1 MKIRQITLVF
11 AALSLASTLLPQ
23 AGQGQSG
30 LTSSQPS
37 QNPGSPGARCE
48 IVRDDYMS
56 PVTFTQVEIRD
67 QASLRRQL
75 EDHVKAL
82 GPMSEREVTSEVR
95 PASADAL
102 LKEVKGRGVDFD
114 MTPAVEKKLRKAKV
128 SDEVIEAA
136 RQAGPKVHE
145 QMAKMIL
152 GQKAVRMQ
160 DIPREQMQS
169 FSAIIVET
177 DPDKVISSV
186 NGFAKQFPSS
196 PLLSYVY
203 SFEANAYQK
212 KGDADKVVEYS
223 GRSLRLNPDNLTA
236 LELRVGM
243 LPQPQF
249 IRTHQVDR
257 GRILRE
263 ALIDGNHALLLISQL
278 PKQPNEADAEYQKRL
293 AGFASEIHGPLGVV
307 HLELASAPA
316 RRGRIEPNW
325 RRLKWN
331 STWRWPTPGIPIRV
345 ITTDWAK
352 LIRWIANGTTP
363 FKLSPRPAISGKARS
378 LRVTLTNRSR
388 K

>member
-1 MKIRQITLVF
+1 MKISANYFGICST
-11 AALSLASTLLPQ
+11 SIASTLLPQ

-30 LTSSQPS
+30 STSSQPS

-152 GQKAVRMQ
+152 GTETVR
-160 DIPREQMQS
+160 I
-169 FSAIIVET
+169 A
-177 DPDKVISSV
+177 
-186 NGFAKQFPSS
+186 G
-196 PLLSYVY
+196 Y
-203 SFEANAYQK
+203 SQ
-212 KGDADKVVEYS
+212 
-223 GRSLRLNPDNLTA
+223 R
-236 LELRVGM
+236 
-243 LPQPQF
+243 
-249 IRTHQVDR
+249 
-257 GRILRE
+257 
-263 ALIDGNHALLLISQL
+263 
-278 PKQPNEADAEYQKRL
+278 ADAR
-293 AGFASEIHGPLGVV
+293 AF
-307 HLELASAPA
+307 
-316 RRGRIEPNW
+316 
-325 RRLKWN
+325 
-331 STWRWPTPGIPIRV
+331 
-345 ITTDWAK
+345 
-352 LIRWIANGTTP
+352 
-363 FKLSPRPAISGKARS
+363 RPS
-378 LRVTLTNRSR
+378 
-388 K
+388 